1 MVSKSTPCRRRIC
14 NRIREI
20 SYKHYHKQNKTCTY
34 IKSTLAISEL
44 RIDRHVINIGA
55 TDPAEKDPD
64 SV

>member
-1 MVSKSTPCRRRIC
+1 MEPEK
-14 NRIREI
+14 I